1 MVPLL
6 PEESL
11 PQSQHLWTKD
21 TRYLHTCTHMHTHTP
36 YSGETHD
43 DCCRTI
49 QKGGNRKYREVTGSS
64 QIWNLA
70 RQVLAISALGV
81 GLGMIQL
88 CPLCCFFTLWV
99 FFFSWEMASICKRIF
114 FSVCFPPIAVQRLK
128 GLSSFCILYPFNFKV
143 TMFVCLLS
151 CFSHVWLFVT
161 GWTIGRYSSVHGI
174 FQAKILEWVARPAS
188 KGSSQPRDQTHI
200 SLFIMI

>member
-21 TRYLHTCTHMHTHTP
+21 TRYLHACTHMHTHTP

-64 QIWNLA
+64 QFWNLA
-70 RQVLAISALGV
+70 RQVLAVSALGV

-88 CPLCCFFTLWV
+88 CPLCVFLPSEYSFFPEKWPV
-99 FFFSWEMASICKRIF
+99 FVNEYFSQSASHLQQFRGSKASLHF
-114 FSVCFPPIAVQRLK
+114 VFSIPLTSRWQ
-128 GLSSFCILYPFNFKV
+128 
-143 TMFVCLLS
+143 CL
-151 CFSHVWLFVT
+151 C
-161 GWTIGRYSSVHGI
+161 
-174 FQAKILEWVARPAS
+174 AC
-188 KGSSQPRDQTHI
+188 
-200 SLFIMI
+200 